1 MSLFQVFDIAGS
13 GMSAQ
18 AIRLNTV
25 SSNMANAKNVS
36 SNPQDIYRAKNPVFQ
51 SVMRELTGG
60 DSVSGTGV
68 KVLRI
73 DESQTEGRKLYNPN
87 NPMADKEG
95 YVYQSNVNVIE
106 EMANMIS
113 ASRSYQ
119 NNVEVMNTAKQLM
132 TATIRLGE

>member
-60 DSVSGTGV
+60 ESVSGTGV

-73 DESQTEGRKLYNPN
+73 DESQTEGQKLYNPN